1 VDEAVV
7 DLGEAPAEAVAVDL
21 EAVDLAV
28 VQVQEV
34 QEQVRVQ
41 EDLEMVPAHL
51 HKLYF
56 LSPSPL

>member
-1 VDEAVV
+1 VDEAAV
-7 DLGEAPAEAVAVDL
+7 DLAEALAEAVDLDVVDL
-21 EAVDLAV
+21 EAVP
-28 VQVQEV
+28 VQEV

-41 EDLEMVPAHL
+41 EDLETEPAHL